1 MARRPLAKHSVARNW
16 SDGVRYAGKSSKCM
30 KRSEV
35 RAAAAAAA
43 QARERERATERGMRG
58 RGGGGQV
65 HGGCGGGISAKNTA
79 GGVLQK
85 CHQFRIFSSS
95 CLNIFSIR
103 GFYANNS
110 NAFAVAR
117 GLPWTAG

>member
-43 QARERERATERGMRG
+43 QARERGRERQREE
-58 RGGGGQV
+58 
-65 HGGCGGGISAKNTA
+65 
-79 GGVLQK
+79 
-85 CHQFRIFSSS
+85 
-95 CLNIFSIR
+95 
-103 GFYANNS
+103 
-110 NAFAVAR
+110 
-117 GLPWTAG
+117 

>member
-58 RGGGGQV
+58 RGGGGQPRRARRV
-65 HGGCGGGISAKNTA
+65 RRGDFRKKYSRRCSAKMPSIPNFLFFVFKYFQYQ
-79 GGVLQK
+79 GFLCK
-85 CHQFRIFSSS
+85 QFERIYCS
-95 CLNIFSIR
+95 
-103 GFYANNS
+103 
-110 NAFAVAR
+110 
-117 GLPWTAG
+117 